1 MDRMPKTLWIGVG
14 LVAVSLLGTVALGAF
29 ARRAHAGRPH
39 ASNERSMGGR
49 LEGRDGPGRPGRRY
63 GYGRGPGFGGAIPA
77 VEGARAVQITTTDN
91 GCAPGEIS
99 VKVGETVT
107 VRFVNTSTGER
118 ALIIPGQGILVEARA
133 GQTVL
138 TGLRT
143 DRAGEFR
150 FGCRAPGTRPAP
162 PAGRILVTP

>member
-1 MDRMPKTLWIGVG
+1 MPKTLWIGVV
-14 LVAVSLLGTVALGAF
+14 LVVISLLGTVALGTV
-29 ARRAHAGRPH
+29 ARRAHAGRPYH
-39 ASNERSMGGR
+39 RGESSMGGP
-49 LEGRDGPGRPGRRY
+49 LEGRDAVHRPGRRY
-63 GYGRGPGFGGAIPA
+63 GYGMGRGLAGAIPP
-77 VEGARAVQITTTDN
+77 VEGARAVQITTTDA
-91 GCAPGEIS
+91 GCAPAEIS

-107 VRFVNTSTGER
+107 VRFVNASNGER
-118 ALIIPGQGILVEARA
+118 TLIIPGQGILVEARA

-162 PAGRILVTP
+162 PAGRILVAP